1 MNTIPNADEIVT
13 ALKQS
18 GYLMEQEVAT
28 QLEALDFHVSTNWA
42 FEDSDEGKS
51 REIDVRA
58 IRRVAHNEGEKLSAF
73 LELIVECK
81 NNTNPFVF
89 IGRPKNEADSLY
101 APQEFVFPIAKYQ
114 AQQRI
119 DSNRSR
125 MREKDAFFHLGF
137 DKVHYDF
144 AAEGKAVQ
152 FCRVDRKGKNWQATH
167 GGLYDSLFFPMAK
180 ALTFKRRE
188 VPSAR
193 YPDDWRYFW
202 FFVPMVV
209 ASGDIYYL
217 DSTQDDPV
225 PQAKNFVTFR
235 REIRSGKLKGTFAI
249 DFVCQNQLEHFISHC
264 LQPLINKMAHLTT
277 NQADFVLKQ
286 DIPWEE

>member
-1 MNTIPNADEIVT
+1 MNTSPNPDEIVT

-51 REIDVRA
+51 REVDVRA
-58 IRRVAHNEGEKLSAF
+58 TRRVAHNKNGKLSAF
-73 LELIVECK
+73 LQLIVECK

-101 APQEFVFPIAKYQ
+101 APQELVFPITNYEARQ
-114 AQQRI
+114 LI
-119 DSNRSR
+119 ELNRTWIR
-125 MREKDAFFHLGF
+125 KKEAFFHLGF

-144 AAEGKAVQ
+144 AADMKAVQ
-152 FCRVDRKGKNWQATH
+152 FCQISRKAKNWQANH
-167 GGLYDSLFFPMAK
+167 GGLYDSIFYPMAK
-180 ALTFKRRE
+180 ALTALKGE
-188 VPSAR
+188 VPKGTR
-193 YPDDWRYFW
+193 PDEWRYFW

-209 ASGDIYYL
+209 TSGDIYYL
-217 DSTQDDPV
+217 DSTDDPPV
-225 PQAKNFVTFR
+225 PEPRKFVTFK
-235 REIRSGKLKGTFAI
+235 REIRSGNLKGTFAI
-249 DFVCQNQLEHFISHC
+249 DFVCRNQLEHFISHC
-264 LQPLINKMAHLTT
+264 LQPLVTRMADLTT